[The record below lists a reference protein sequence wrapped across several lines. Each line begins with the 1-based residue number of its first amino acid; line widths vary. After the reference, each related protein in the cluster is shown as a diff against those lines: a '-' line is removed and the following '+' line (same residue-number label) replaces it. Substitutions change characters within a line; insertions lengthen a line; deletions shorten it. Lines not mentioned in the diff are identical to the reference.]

1 MEIPHQL
8 PHHHLLWHYWQ
19 QSLFDIVLAVF
30 SSRFYSNAAFITVF
44 GVAGVF
50 AACISYI
57 NCIAMAP
64 KKNEF
69 ARWSLIS
76 TLIACGLLIFFFVA
90 RIEGGEYE
98 IAFKAFGVTLALA
111 SLLFA
116 KGKVDV

>member
-8 PHHHLLWHYWQ
+8 PHHHLVALLAA
-19 QSLFDIVLAVF
+19 SLFDIVLAVF
-30 SSRFYSNAAFITVF
+30 SSRFIAMRLLFTVF

-76 TLIACGLLIFFFVA
+76 TLIAPAV
-90 RIEGGEYE
+90 
-98 IAFKAFGVTLALA
+98 
-111 SLLFA
+111 S
-116 KGKVDV
+116 